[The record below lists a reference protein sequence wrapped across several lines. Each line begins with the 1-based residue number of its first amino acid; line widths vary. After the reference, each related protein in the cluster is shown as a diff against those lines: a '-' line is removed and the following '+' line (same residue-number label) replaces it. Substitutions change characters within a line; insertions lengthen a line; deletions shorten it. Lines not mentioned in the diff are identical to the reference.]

1 MSILGGLTLFMLLR
15 QAAGTGCTATA
26 LLIWFDQNK
35 DCFAQCASLGDYA
48 CVLSVN
54 GKMTDM
60 TEDHRV
66 ASANK
71 RARIARSGQPL
82 KDGEVHLCGLN
93 LARVLGD
100 RFLKE
105 QDSRFS
111 SEPYVSP
118 AIDIAKA
125 STAFAVIASGGLW
138 DVITMKKAVQLVAE
152 VKELCLL
159 VRENNGDNSSADK
172 IASRVLSEA
181 RNLRTKDNTSVIFVG
196 FDILRTDPC
205 ITT

>member
-1 MSILGGLTLFMLLR
+1 
-15 QAAGTGCTATA
+15 
-26 LLIWFDQNK
+26 
-35 DCFAQCASLGDYA
+35 
-48 CVLSVN
+48 
-54 GKMTDM
+54 MTDM

-152 VKELCLL
+152 V
-159 VRENNGDNSSADK
+159 RENNGDNSSADK